1 MNTPHLSPQ
10 IDGQSAAGPVK
21 LVTSNTPIVEVA
33 DLHKRFGDLTVLDG
47 VNATVDVGRITAI
60 IGPNAAGK
68 STLIKSILGL
78 VRPDVGRIVVNGMT
92 VNADPDYRR
101 SIGYMPQ
108 LAKFPENLTGREVLA
123 MLEHLRGPS
132 VERDE
137 ELIETLGL
145 EPELDKQT
153 RTLSGGT
160 LQKLN
165 AAIAFLFRP
174 PLLILDEPT
183 AGLDPVASGIVK
195 DKVVRATHAGAS
207 VILTSHVMSEL
218 EELSDVIVFLLDG
231 RIQFRGTQEE
241 LRRLT
246 GQLRLEQAVASLMT
260 NPAS

>member
-1 MNTPHLSPQ
+1 MITPRRAPKV
-10 IDGQSAAGPVK
+10 DEPPVAGQVK
-21 LVTSNTPIVEVA
+21 LVTSTAPIVEIT
-33 DLHKRFGDLTVLDG
+33 DLHKSFGSLTVLDG
-47 VNATVDVGRITAI
+47 VDTTVDVGRITAV

-68 STLIKSILGL
+68 STLIKTMLGL
-78 VRPDVGRIVVNGMT
+78 VRPDSGRIVVNGMT

-108 LAKFPENLTGREVLA
+108 LARFPENLTGREVLA

-132 VERDE
+132 AERDE
-137 ELIETLGL
+137 ELIEALDL

-165 AAIAFLFRP
+165 AVIAFLFRP

-195 DKVVRATHAGAS
+195 DKIVRATRAGAS

-218 EELSDVIVFLLDG
+218 EELSDVVIFLLEG
-231 RIQFRGTQEE
+231 RIQFQGTQAE

-246 GQLRLEQAVASLMT
+246 GRSRLEQAVASLMT
-260 NPAS
+260 KPAP